1 MNKEKLKL
9 AGVRCEYIDTHTHTK
24 VKGSDGKL
32 TPIEQVSYALDTA
45 YENFKKELFSVEKVS
60 DYVARELFYECVDI
74 HWAITD
80 HNTTSA
86 FSELRRNANIL
97 PKNFHLHMGTEL
109 EVLDAKN
116 NIFDVTIVGISDDF
130 SSSIIG
136 KHYLDNVVAMK
147 NDLEDISAIIQYL
160 AFKNIGIILP
170 ELLDESL
177 SYKVTGKR
185 ANDLAHDIMQY
196 RLFENSP
203 KTEAE
208 KQAKEYLIKH
218 GYEGNRKSYYRRFVT
233 NSDSIFYVDQTMGR
247 KKLEEVALNVLK
259 DEPKSLIFVSHPG
272 IYEEKKYGKMED
284 FIMEKYG
291 IFEKVRKILWCTY
304 KLDISRRVGFECGHR
319 GMTLSQT
326 KWVKEFCQRSN
337 LIYSS
342 GSDFHESL
350 YNYPFRIANNKIFIT
365 RDLVSDEWFKTPT
378 FKF

>member
-1 MNKEKLKL
+1 MNKTKLKL

-24 VKGSDGKL
+24 VMGSDGKL
-32 TPIEQVSYALDTA
+32 TPIEQVSYALNTA
-45 YENFKKELFSVEKVS
+45 YENFRKELFSVEKVS
-60 DYVARELFYECVDI
+60 DYDAKKLFENCVDI

-86 FSELRRNANIL
+86 FSNLRKSGYVP

-109 EVLDAKN
+109 EVLDSNN

-147 NDLEDISAIIQYL
+147 NNLEDISAITQFL
-160 AFKNIGIILP
+160 AFKSIGFILP
-170 ELLDESL
+170 ELLDENL
-177 SYKVTGKR
+177 RYKVTGKR

-203 KTEAE
+203 RTEAE

-233 NSDSIFYVDQTMGR
+233 NSDSLFYVSQTMGR

-259 DEPKSLIFVSHPG
+259 DEPKSLIFISHPG
-272 IYEEKKYGKMED
+272 VYEEKKYGKMED
-284 FIMEKYG
+284 FIMEKYA
-291 IFEKVRKILWCTY
+291 ILEKVKKILWCTY
-304 KLDISRRVGFECGHR
+304 RLDTSRRFGFECGHR

-326 KWVKEFCQRSN
+326 KWVKDFCQRSN

-342 GSDFHESL
+342 GSDFHESM
-350 YNYPFRIANNKIFIT
+350 YNYPFRIANNKVFIT
-365 RDLVSDEWFKTPT
+365 RDLVSDEWFNTPT
-378 FKF
+378 FKK